1 MPGHLL
7 PLLAQTYPVGSP
19 GGVSPVQQVSDVAH
33 TIRAVLHSSYCGR
46 LLEKKYELANTK
58 IRDQIESN
66 NVLLD
71 KLKVIKNKVGGNK
84 KTVLDIP
91 NLINLIENP
100 NGDVESVIRSDT
112 YYSEEYSD
120 TNIDSNNGGGEKEE
134 KEEEEGDIDVDVKDI
149 PKLPHNSVIPVLLF
163 SCNRV
168 AVSRALDL
176 LITHRP
182 SKEQFPIIVSQDCDH
197 QETRW
202 VTVAVS
208 SIKY

>member
-1 MPGHLL
+1 MSGHIL
-7 PLLAQTYPVGSP
+7 PLLTQTYPVSSS
-19 GGVSPVQQVSDVAH
+19 GGVSSVQQVSDIAL
-33 TIRAVLHSSYCGR
+33 TIRAVLHSYYCGR

-71 KLKVIKNKVGGNK
+71 KLKVIKNKVDGK
-84 KTVLDIP
+84 QKTVLDIP
-91 NLINLIENP
+91 SLINLIENP
-100 NGDVESVIRSDT
+100 SGDVESVIRSDT

-120 TNIDSNNGGGEKEE
+120 TNVDSHNGGGEKEE
-134 KEEEEGDIDVDVKDI
+134 KEEEGDIDVDAKDI
-149 PKLPHNSVIPVLLF
+149 PKLPQNSVIPVLLF

-168 AVSRALDL
+168 TVSRALDL

-197 QETRW
+197 HETR
-202 VTVAVS
+202 
-208 SIKY
+208 

>member
-1 MPGHLL
+1 M
-7 PLLAQTYPVGSP
+7 
-19 GGVSPVQQVSDVAH
+19 
-33 TIRAVLHSSYCGR
+33 HSLYCGR

-120 TNIDSNNGGGEKEE
+120 TNIDSYNGGGEKEE
-134 KEEEEGDIDVDVKDI
+134 KEEKEEEEEGDIDVDVKDI